1 VHTQEAGPAFQV
13 LAVDRG
19 ERRSDAPHG
28 IQAPAA
34 RFKSRF
40 RIPMDT
46 RRWNELID
54 ACDVAGLAEQ
64 LRSVGAGYLILTI
77 GQNSGY
83 YLAPN
88 PTYDRLVGAR
98 RSRLARRDLVSD
110 LSAALRERGVTR
122 AWSRGS
128 SP

>member
-1 VHTQEAGPAFQV
+1 
-13 LAVDRG
+13 
-19 ERRSDAPHG
+19 
-28 IQAPAA
+28 
-34 RFKSRF
+34 
-40 RIPMDT
+40 MDT

-110 LSAALRERGVTR
+110 LSAALRERGVRLLSVTPWEDFIAGESATR
-122 AWSRGS
+122 RCCRSGAPRTAGSTASRYTS
-128 SP
+128 